1 MNEIIQKRYW
11 VGDDA
16 VFIPGDEA
24 GELNKVH
31 GITDSNR
38 QEAVHEGVAAAIRV
52 YLSDPEI
59 IESRSNQPSPAKV
72 EDFMALGGRR
82 EMLCSQCKRPLGE
95 IALRDETMNRTR
107 ARGQRKLLAGL
118 RPSRLVNKAAHT
130 GQRAGKQG
138 RAVKPEYVQVDLTLP
153 EYLEK
158 EFTII
163 QLPTPQRSLLTDP
176 REFPGQDQANSS
188 LTELPEY

>member
-1 MNEIIQKRYW
+1 MNEVYR
-11 VGDDA
+11 VGDDT

-24 GELNKVH
+24 RKLAEAY
-31 GITDSNR
+31 GITDPER
-38 QEAVHEGVAAAIRV
+38 QERAIQGVVHALRKYI
-52 YLSDPEI
+52 SDQGI
-59 IESRSNQPSPAKV
+59 IESRSGQVSLTDLK
-72 EDFMALGGRR
+72 DFIASGGRQ
-82 EMLCSQCKRPLGE
+82 EMLCSQCQKPLGE

-138 RAVKPEYVQVDLTLP
+138 RAVKPEYVQVGLTLP

-163 QLPTPQRSLLTDP
+163 RLPTPQRSLLTDP